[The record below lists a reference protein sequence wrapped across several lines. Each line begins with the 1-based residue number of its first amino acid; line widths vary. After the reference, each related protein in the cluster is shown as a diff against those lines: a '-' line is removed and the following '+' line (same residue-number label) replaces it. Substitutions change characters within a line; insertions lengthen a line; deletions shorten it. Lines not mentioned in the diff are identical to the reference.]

1 MKAPRIL
8 IVDDEEDFT
17 FSLRKV
23 LMRRGYHVEVAS
35 DGLSGLSLVNRES
48 FSLVILDYKMPGM
61 NGGRLLSEIHRLTPC
76 TPTILLT
83 GQYSLQ
89 GEEVI
94 GKNAFAHLLKPYP
107 IPDLIRVIAKALE
120 NGVTVQD
127 SPLPPSCMSFRS

>member
-1 MKAPRIL
+1 MKTPRIL

-17 FSLRKV
+17 SSLRKV

-48 FSLVILDYKMPGM
+48 FSLVILDFKMPGM
-61 NGGRLLSEIHRLTPC
+61 DGERLLSEIHHLTPR

-83 GQYSLQ
+83 GYYSLQ
-89 GEEVI
+89 GDEGI
-94 GKNAFAHLLKPYP
+94 AKNAFAHLLKPCP
-107 IPDLIRVIAKALE
+107 IPNLIRVIAKALE
-120 NGVTVQD
+120 NGVTAQD